1 MILILGFLGMHVVWC
16 CGSICRQLLTFIQIC
31 SGHTVGAVLLKVG
44 LFRKI
49 SWCSWWSSNLDAKST
64 FEMFWFYWHFLHQF
78 IIFSKYLG
86 CRITVC
92 SLRILML
99 FFLKV
104 HNFFRKAQVCLLFSQ
119 SGWRQYSWSMILSE
133 LLLISTFLYIH
144 GLQKIIYL
152 IG

>member
-1 MILILGFLGMHVVWC
+1 MTSLKGGISIDADSGLLKYVVWC

-119 SGWRQYSWSMILSE
+119 SGKLFFAVHE
-133 LLLISTFLYIH
+133 YIE
-144 GLQKIIYL
+144 K
-152 IG
+152 